1 MATMAAELKLEP
13 SREVDVEQDHRS
25 WRTVPPTSSI
35 GSLRPRPHVRGWAK
49 GVLWPLFC
57 FKTFDVEAIGL
68 CSKLCFNTVSTLRLF
83 QIARCTCISASAPEL
98 IFLAARRPLQ
108 PSDRF
113 STLSR
118 RQGP

>member
-49 GVLWPLFC
+49 GVLCGLFS
-57 FKTFDVEAIGL
+57 V
-68 CSKLCFNTVSTLRLF
+68 SKLLMFKAMF
-83 QIARCTCISASAPEL
+83 QYCKYFEVV
-98 IFLAARRPLQ
+98 
-108 PSDRF
+108 SDRAQY
-113 STLSR
+113 LHQR
-118 RQGP
+118 VGPRADISGRAAAPSAF